1 MPTGNTRP
9 DLTAVLGLPTGS
21 PGQLSRFTPLLV
33 LTDEELLA
41 VDAEYDGVVALP
53 TCVPGPPDPS
63 ALRAALRSMAAR
75 GLVAADGTM
84 LGVLAD
90 LLAVR
95 DDVALVLAIHLDAQ
109 ALPGSGQ
116 QLRYVHVLDPSHL
129 EAALD
134 DRCFDGCPTPGSAV
148 AAGGVGD
155 LQTDLRAWSGAD
167 AGADVVLIEDVSTAG
182 LHVFS
187 VGPAS
192 HLVAELQDLLAPA
205 SAADGRSS
213 AVIPV
218 DPARWGLDDALAP
231 VATAETVADL
241 AVRRAGDDPARVP
254 WVEFYA
260 GPDGCY
266 WRAEARPAAAST
278 TNESA
283 TPELP
288 VATLPAAD
296 RPGESLEPLVA
307 SQVGRWAVRFALAQ
321 EHDPDGPGCGSG
333 PGGIDGEMGGW
344 GGVVE

>member
-1 MPTGNTRP
+1 M
-9 DLTAVLGLPTGS
+9 DLTAVLGLPPGS

-53 TCVPGPPDPS
+53 TCVPGPPDAA

-75 GLVAADGTM
+75 GLLAADGTM

-95 DDVALVLAIHLDAQ
+95 ADAALVLAIHLNAH
-109 ALPGSGQ
+109 ALPGSDQ
-116 QLRYVHVLDPSHL
+116 QLRYVHVLDPGQL

-134 DRCFDGCPTPGSAV
+134 DRCLDVRPAPGDDV
-148 AAGGVGD
+148 AAGGLGD
-155 LQTDLRAWSGAD
+155 LQTDRGARS
-167 AGADVVLIEDVSTAG
+167 GADVVLIEDVSIAG

-192 HLVAELQDLLAPA
+192 HVVAELQDLLVPA
-205 SAADGRSS
+205 SAADGRASV
-213 AVIPV
+213 AV
-218 DPARWGLDDALAP
+218 PADSTRWGLDDALAA
-231 VATAETVADL
+231 VATADTVADL

-254 WVEFYA
+254 WAEFYA
-260 GPDGCY
+260 GPEGCY
-266 WRAEARPAAAST
+266 WRPAARHAAAPA

-288 VATLPAAD
+288 VAMLQASD
-296 RPGESLEPLVA
+296 RPGESLAPLVA
-307 SQVGRWAVRFALAQ
+307 SQVGRWAVRFALARDNT
-321 EHDPDGPGCGSG
+321 ESDAPRRGSG
-333 PGGIDGEMGGW
+333 PGGTDDEMGGW